1 MRVGAVLFDASNV
14 IVASDRTVVSLDS
27 AWASIGGGQARR
39 VQSIHDLPSDVIW
52 LTNLTYNNFFR
63 AGLHRHPNFR
73 NEGWLRTLFNQLVAE
88 LGIDLNCVS
97 PSTTVSTIAAIAQR
111 TVTVAQSRYAVIP
124 KNKRLNEDFAVAMG
138 VPRSGLPDMFYSH
151 FDAVADHPSVSV
163 IHGTNYGSALPTVTV
178 RRNRLRHARDVLET
192 PVPTDSGWEL
202 ERSVAPDRNDKWLE
216 SINTPFLVKC
226 AVSNVK
232 PMIAEV
238 LSWGSGS
245 REVREWLT
253 DIEWRVVRQHGDVA
267 VSAALIC
274 KKPAA
279 PLPQVKLLPDG
290 PLDELSFT
298 YGLIAEQI
306 WTAMTNKQHYKGDI
320 SRYTAAAAWLRAAD
334 RMAMFDYAQKLYGR
348 GLNVMSYGVGNVV
361 LRYPENGLRRTL
373 DIATDIGLM
382 PPASK
387 LAEAAAMERAIA

>member
-274 KKPAA
+274 KNPAA
-279 PLPQVKLLPDG
+279 HYRRSSCCQMARWMNC
-290 PLDELSFT
+290 LSPM
-298 YGLIAEQI
+298 G
-306 WTAMTNKQHYKGDI
+306 
-320 SRYTAAAAWLRAAD
+320 
-334 RMAMFDYAQKLYGR
+334 
-348 GLNVMSYGVGNVV
+348 
-361 LRYPENGLRRTL
+361 
-373 DIATDIGLM
+373 
-382 PPASK
+382 
-387 LAEAAAMERAIA
+387 